1 MSSDRIFVGREEEL
15 KAFREV
21 LCAPQG
27 QAVLITGPQGMG
39 KSLLANKM
47 ADSATKHPDLLC
59 DYVRFEV
66 TGTDAPDK
74 IMEHMVDRAF
84 DAAGITEGSFEK
96 TERGA
101 RQRLALF
108 KLVPKV
114 SEIAEL
120 VRSLR
125 RDEKKNARDQL
136 LEKLNLISK
145 RMADNAR
152 AIFVIDSEKYMAD
165 GSADAWRLVV
175 ENLPDKIKFL
185 FAQRPDDV
193 LAASDEF
200 AALAVRIPQESL
212 STLEERAVEDLIQ
225 ARAPE
230 LKQPISEVRSAVKR
244 YRGHP
249 YAVAG
254 ALDLLADDQDIT
266 DLPADPTP
274 EGIAESQ
281 YRRVCGEH
289 GENAIKLFEA
299 YAMLEVA
306 VPDDIVQ
313 PVSGLSP
320 TAQKALL
327 ANRFIAGLLWNEP
340 DETRRIYHSLLADHV
355 HGQISPDHRGDYHRR
370 AVDAYRKRLKAD
382 VRPDALGAT
391 RLPEHILAT
400 EGSEAFL
407 MAVTNDCMPALLTL
421 GLLGTAE
428 ALSKRSLELA
438 DEGSQAKAAI
448 SGNLGLIYQT
458 RGDLDK
464 AEQMQ
469 RKALEIDQKL
479 GWLEGMASQYCNL
492 GLIYQTRGDLDKA
505 EQMVRKSLEICEKL
519 GLLEGVSRQYG
530 NLGVI
535 YQTRGDLDKSEKL
548 HRKALEIEE
557 KLGRLEG
564 MANQCGNLG
573 VIYRK
578 RGDLD
583 KAEQMH
589 RKGLEIEQKLGRLEG
604 MANAHGNLG
613 LIYQRR
619 GDLDKAEQMHRKA
632 LEIDEKLGSL
642 EGMAAN
648 YGALGLIYQTRGEL
662 GKAEEMHRKALEMS
676 EKLGS
681 LEGMASSYGNIG
693 TIFGRRGDLDKAENL
708 HRKSLEMNEKLGR
721 LEGMAADYGNLGL
734 IYQTRGNLDKA
745 EQMHRK
751 SLEIEKKLGRL
762 EGMAREYANL
772 GLIYRTRGELDKAE
786 QMHRKSLEINE
797 KLGQLEGMA
806 SDYGNLGM
814 VYRTRGDVATA
825 RSLWTKARDL
835 FEQIGIPHKVEKVQ
849 RLLDELPPDTP
860 DNAVSAPRR
869 PDFPA

>member
-47 ADSATKHPDLLC
+47 ADSATKHPDLVC

-66 TGTDAPDK
+66 TETDAPDK

-96 TERGA
+96 TERRA
-101 RQRLALF
+101 RQWLALL
-108 KLVPKV
+108 KLLPKGA
-114 SEIAEL
+114 EIAEL
-120 VRSLR
+120 ARSLR

-145 RMADNAR
+145 RMADKAR

-185 FAQRPDDV
+185 FAQRPEDV

-200 AALAVRIPQESL
+200 AALAVRIPKESL
-212 STLEERAVEDLIQ
+212 STLEECAVEDLIQ

-281 YRRVCGEH
+281 YRRVCDKH
-289 GENAIKLFEA
+289 GADAIKLFEA
-299 YAMLEVA
+299 YAVLEVA
-306 VPDDIVQ
+306 VPDEIVQ

-327 ANRFIAGLLWNEP
+327 ANRFLAGLFWNEP
-340 DETRRIYHSLLADHV
+340 DGTRRIYHSLLADHV
-355 HGQISPDHRGDYHRR
+355 HGEISQERQNAYHTR

-382 VRPDALGAT
+382 VRPDALAAT
-391 RLPEHILAT
+391 RLPEHVLSAH
-400 EGSEAFL
+400 GPEAFVE
-407 MAVTNDCMPALLTL
+407 AVAYDCTPALDIL

-428 ALSKRSLELA
+428 ALNKRSLELV
-438 DEGSQAKAAI
+438 DEGSQAHGAI
-448 SGNLGLIYQT
+448 SSNLGLIYQTRGDLDKAEKLHRKALEISEKLGQLEGMAADYGNLGLIHETRGHLDKAEQMYRKALQINEKFGRLEGMARQYGNLGVIYNTRGDLDKAEQMHRNALEIDEKLGRLEGVARHYGNLGLIYQT

-464 AEQMQ
+464 AEQMH
-469 RKALEIDQKL
+469 RKALEIDERL
-479 GWLEGMASQYCNL
+479 GRLEGIGSQYGNL
-492 GLIYQTRGDLDKA
+492 GLIYQA
-505 EQMVRKSLEICEKL
+505 
-519 GLLEGVSRQYG
+519 
-530 NLGVI
+530 
-535 YQTRGDLDKSEKL
+535 
-548 HRKALEIEE
+548 
-557 KLGRLEG
+557 
-564 MANQCGNLG
+564 
-573 VIYRK
+573 

-589 RKGLEIEQKLGRLEG
+589 RKSLEIEQKLGRPEG
-604 MANAHGNLG
+604 MATQYGNLG
-613 LIYQRR
+613 VIYETR
-619 GDLDKAEQMHRKA
+619 GELDEAEQMHRKA
-632 LEIDEKLGSL
+632 LEIDEKLGLL
-642 EGMAAN
+642 EGMAN
-648 YGALGLIYQTRGEL
+648 DYGNLGLIYETRGDLNE
-662 GKAEEMHRKALEMS
+662 AEQMLCKSLQMS
-676 EKLGS
+676 KKLGS
-681 LEGMASSYGNIG
+681 LEGMASTYGNLGLIYR
-693 TIFGRRGDLDKAENL
+693 RRGDLDKAEQT
-708 HRKSLEMNEKLGR
+708 HRKSLEIEEKLGR
-721 LEGMAADYGNLGL
+721 LEGMASDYANLGV
-734 IYQTRGNLDKA
+734 IYQTRG
-745 EQMHRK
+745 
-751 SLEIEKKLGRL
+751 
-762 EGMAREYANL
+762 
-772 GLIYRTRGELDKAE
+772 
-786 QMHRKSLEINE
+786 
-797 KLGQLEGMA
+797 
-806 SDYGNLGM
+806 
-814 VYRTRGDVATA
+814 DVVTA
-825 RSLWTKARDL
+825 RSLWIKARDL
-835 FEQIGIPHKVEKVQ
+835 FEQIGIPHMVGKIQ
-849 RLLDELPPDTP
+849 SWLDELPPDTP
-860 DNAVSAPRR
+860 DSA
-869 PDFPA
+869 